1 MGGRDVLPIKRFGR
15 DKTDYGYTRSRMIS
29 ALTVLL
35 ADEAPGTR
43 SRWSYVLLV
52 EEWRRIVAE
61 PENSTHELFRRMC
74 FNALISNLDDHPRNH
89 VFIAKDQ
96 DWALSPALR
105 FESFASCQPG
115 APRSCDGVRGPE
127 HLLRKR
133 KNDVRAGIK
142 MPENMRQAFVR
153 FKTLCD
159 DILGYSK
166 KHYRDFRSA
175 EKLVARIQIASRR
188 QLTFLRVKDGHQLFK
203 RQENRTEQVL
213 IEQTEEFI
221 ESRKEICLKAS
232 RL

>member
-166 KHYRDFRSA
+166 KA
-175 EKLVARIQIASRR
+175 LSRLS
-188 QLTFLRVKDGHQLFK
+188 QCGEACCTHSD
-203 RQENRTEQVL
+203 
-213 IEQTEEFI
+213 
-221 ESRKEICLKAS
+221 CLKEATNLLEGEG
-232 RL
+232 RAPTVQAPGKQNRAGFDRTDGRIHRE